1 MQKGADYPLLHL
13 VCIYDYIIVLRFC
26 VGFVLELP
34 SNFSGD
40 FLLESSK
47 VPTTGLSA
55 AGKSP
60 FPSSPAAMP
69 PAPHSVANAT
79 SLPGRGE
86 SVQGDGFWRWRE
98 SFRHSA
104 KASPWG
110 SWRAAPEGVGLAA
123 YNTKKRPAL
132 PVEMRGAWVT
142 RACNPYAFGWGC
154 AAEDW
159 AAMNSA
165 ASSGMSSRSSSLPMS
180 TLSGGFL
187 NRISYRI
194 GTIYRVIRV
203 A

>member
-1 MQKGADYPLLHL
+1 MLTGRCKKAPPSGELAAT
-13 VCIYDYIIVLRFC
+13 IGSSLR
-26 VGFVLELP
+26 
-34 SNFSGD
+34 
-40 FLLESSK
+40 
-47 VPTTGLSA
+47 GL
-55 AGKSP
+55 
-60 FPSSPAAMP
+60 
-69 PAPHSVANAT
+69 
-79 SLPGRGE
+79 
-86 SVQGDGFWRWRE
+86 
-98 SFRHSA
+98 
-104 KASPWG
+104 ASPWG

-132 PVEMRGAWVT
+132 LVEMQGALVIQ
-142 RACNPYAFGWGC
+142 AGMPYASGWGC

-187 NRISYRI
+187 NRISYRM